1 MILPAMTTDPRIDAY
16 LATLPEPQQR
26 ALRAV
31 RAELHRLVPGAEES
45 IGYGMPVVKQRG
57 KGVLWF
63 AGWKKHCS
71 IYPLTDTFLAEH
83 EAELESFDRT
93 KGSLHFTPDAPLPPD
108 LLEELVKA
116 RLADL
121 A

>member
-31 RAELHRLVPGAEES
+31 RAELHRLVPDAEEP
-45 IGYGMPVVKQRG
+45 IGYGMPVVKP
-57 KGVLWF
+57 
-63 AGWKKHCS
+63 A
-71 IYPLTDTFLAEH
+71 
-83 EAELESFDRT
+83 
-93 KGSLHFTPDAPLPPD
+93 D